1 MPGVE
6 FHPTA
11 PLSHFGNSFLQQVG
25 GPLSK
30 REIPPLAPGAGWA
43 TNPRALVQMPYTLIV
58 RIGTSV
64 SAGLSYTKASLLQG
78 STREGC

>member
-1 MPGVE
+1 MPRVE

-43 TNPRALVQMPYTLIV
+43 RNPRTLVQMPHTLIV
-58 RIGTSV
+58 TIGTGV
-64 SAGLSYTKASLLQG
+64 SAGLGYTKASLLQG
-78 STREGC
+78 SAIGGC